1 MRGYGKQTI
10 FGKAIKKYGWNNFQ
24 HEVLFTNLGREKA
37 ELFEIKLIFFYKNV
51 LGKSYNDANGGNLAG
66 KMSEETKNKIR
77 LKALGHKR
85 NLGHRLSD
93 NTKNKIRL
101 KHLNKNVSEAAKEIF
116 DMRRLKAGN
125 TYSLLFKDEE
135 QQPSYLI
142 YRENFRTYVCFS
154 LTDSLWVKRTEI
166 PLELEE
172 KYIEVTIDRSL
183 WQDLKD
189 AGSNPL
195 VANGLSEVFAWT
207 TDFFGLQKGDV
218 FRACYQAYLL
228 QGEEVD
234 AGHILTASFSR
245 GSTNQLAFRYV
256 QDSVAGYWDQDG
268 VNLQRAF
275 LKAPLKYSRISSGF
289 SYARKHPIT
298 RVVRPHTG
306 VDYAAPAGTPVMSI
320 GEGTV
325 VERTYTKGGG
335 NTIKIKHN
343 SVYTTAYLHL
353 SRFAPGLATGKRVAQ
368 GEVIGYV
375 GSTGMSTGPHL
386 DFRVWKNGKPIN
398 PLTMESPPA
407 DPIGE
412 ACMADFLA
420 SITPYR
426 RFVQPEIYKET
437 ALKIMEYAGLNFLSF

>member
-1 MRGYGKQTI
+1 M
-10 FGKAIKKYGWNNFQ
+10 
-24 HEVLFTNLGREKA
+24 
-37 ELFEIKLIFFYKNV
+37 
-51 LGKSYNDANGGNLAG
+51 
-66 KMSEETKNKIR
+66 
-77 LKALGHKR
+77 
-85 NLGHRLSD
+85 
-93 NTKNKIRL
+93 
-101 KHLNKNVSEAAKEIF
+101 
-116 DMRRLKAGN
+116 
-125 TYSLLFKDEE
+125 
-135 QQPSYLI
+135 
-142 YRENFRTYVCFS
+142 
-154 LTDSLWVKRTEI
+154 WVKRTEI

-189 AGSNPL
+189 AGFNPL